1 MYMDIFL
8 TPILW
13 TLVVVFLF
21 GGLFMRGFAAYV
33 LIIFGAVFTIIPIR
47 SYFTQKTILLIMGA
61 YILGVLIVRAI
72 AHASP
77 GRPERMNMAMAGF
90 FVSSAAEVD
99 FTRYVCS
106 SSLCP
111 ALRVKKLPGFS

>member
-1 MYMDIFL
+1 MYMDIFFA
-8 TPILW
+8 PILW

-61 YILGVLIVRAI
+61 YILGVLLVRAI
-72 AHASP
+72 AHAVP
-77 GRPERMNMAMAGF
+77 GRAERMNMALAGF
-90 FVSSAAEVD
+90 FDRIFVFVSGK
-99 FTRYVCS
+99 
-106 SSLCP
+106 SLTDR
-111 ALRVKKLPGFS
+111 LREWKKAGEDKQ